1 MTLAAAIV
9 VTFSVVIAA
18 VVAAMVAFGLRRTAV
33 TEDGL
38 RGQIADLGRH
48 LNGDAE
54 VPEKFAQWVART
66 SN

>member
-9 VTFSVVIAA
+9 ITLAVVLGCA
-18 VVAAMVAFGLRRTAV
+18 VAAMVAFGLRRNAV
-33 TEDGL
+33 ADEGV
-38 RGQIADLGRH
+38 RGQFADLGRH

-54 VPEKFAQWVART
+54 VPEKFAQLVART